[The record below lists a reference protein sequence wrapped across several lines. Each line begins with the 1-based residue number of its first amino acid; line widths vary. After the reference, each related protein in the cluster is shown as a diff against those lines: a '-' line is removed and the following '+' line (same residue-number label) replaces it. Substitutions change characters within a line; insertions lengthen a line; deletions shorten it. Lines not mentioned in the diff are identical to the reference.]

1 MTNDQTALRID
12 AHHHFWK
19 YDPVEYG
26 WIDDAMAVIRRDF
39 MPAHLREEIAAAGVD
54 GVVSVQGRQSVEET
68 AWLLGLA
75 ENYDFIKGV
84 VGWVPLAL
92 PSLGKTLEKFSKH
105 WKLRGVRHVVQ
116 GEPDDRFILGEEFN
130 AGIRLLREF
139 GLVYDILIFERHLPP
154 TIEFVDLHPEQVFVL
169 DHIAKPKIK
178 AGELEPWRKNILELG
193 KRQNVYCKISGVVTE
208 ADYQTWTEAQ
218 LQPYLETVLAA
229 FGPRRLMFGS
239 DLPVC
244 RVACDYKRWV
254 ELVGRFIAKLSP
266 DEQARIMGGTAS
278 EAYGLKNG

>member
-1 MTNDQTALRID
+1 MTTDKTSLRID

-26 WIDDAMAVIRRDF
+26 WIDDAMDAIRRDF
-39 MPAHLREEIAAAGVD
+39 LPEHLRAEIATAGVD
-54 GVVSVQGRQSVEET
+54 GVVSVQARQSEQET

-75 ENYDFIKGV
+75 ENNAFIKGV
-84 VGWVPLAL
+84 VGWVPLSSPKVDRA
-92 PSLGKTLEKFSKH
+92 LEKHCRH
-105 WKLRGVRHVVQ
+105 WKLRAVRHVVQ

-139 GLVYDILIFERHLPP
+139 GLAYDILIFERQLPP

-178 AGELEPWRKNILELG
+178 AGELEPWRTNMLELG
-193 KRQNVYCKISGVVTE
+193 KRKNVYCKISGLVTE
-208 ADYQTWTEAQ
+208 ADFATWTEAQ
-218 LQPYLETVLAA
+218 LQPYLDTVLEA
-229 FGPRRLMFGS
+229 FGPQRLMFGS
-239 DLPVC
+239 DWPVC

-254 ELVGRFIAKLSP
+254 ELVGRFIAKLSA
-266 DEQARIMGGTAS
+266 DEQARIMGGTAV
-278 EAYGLKNG
+278 EAYGLK